1 MLRIAIVDDDCT
13 IVEGIRHYLLK
24 KVPDIII
31 DHCYTDGDEA
41 FKNLQNQRFD
51 LLITDITMGKISGL
65 ELIESL
71 QQTSNRYFTS
81 IVISAHQNF
90 QYAKKGIDLSIKS

>member
-41 FKNLQNQRFD
+41 FKTCKTSA
-51 LLITDITMGKISGL
+51 LIYLSQILRWGKFL
-65 ELIESL
+65 D
-71 QQTSNRYFTS
+71 SN
-81 IVISAHQNF
+81 
-90 QYAKKGIDLSIKS
+90 